1 MAKPWCAPCPQAWLY
16 TYNLKELWHRQQV
29 LSRRTDFTD
38 LDMDEEFEPH
48 LNSMLRGELLYYT
61 RVSIYMA
68 ITEAM
73 KQPTGTT
80 IVVTV
85 CLLHIV
91 LSSDTRVL
99 T

>member
-1 MAKPWCAPCPQAWLY
+1 MPVAAGVLRVAKPWC

-80 IVVTV
+80 GVVTV

-91 LSSDTRVL
+91 LSSDTRVS